1 MKCTRQFGIIMLSCI
16 ISATIFSCGSI
27 SPKYL
32 HNVSIDAGAE
42 RINEEQTYVF
52 ENFPSSVSNLGKQP
66 PQKTAEN
73 VSDCLWNF
81 IDGKRDKNDSLFYR
95 YNVSV
100 ELKGKRKVLF
110 KLLDESGSVIGK
122 KTKKR
127 KSEIAPFVSITH
139 TDFKFYFLL
148 NTLLIQTS
156 ALALDKNKDLILSY
170 EYKGGGFI
178 VLFPIPVGTG
188 LDTHIYKRVNQTG
201 NDMRKN
207 KQTP

>member
-1 MKCTRQFGIIMLSCI
+1 MKCTHQFGIIILLCI
-16 ISATIFSCGSI
+16 ISVTIFSCGSI

-32 HNVSIDAGAE
+32 HKVSNYIGAE
-42 RINEEQTYVF
+42 RINEDQTYVF
-52 ENFPSSVSNLGKQP
+52 ENFPTSISNLGEKP

-81 IDGKRDKNDSLFYR
+81 IGGKRDKNDSLFYR

-100 ELKGKRKVLF
+100 ELKSKRKVLF
-110 KLLDESGSVIGK
+110 KLLDQSGSVIGE
-122 KTKKR
+122 KTKKM

-156 ALALDKNKDLILSY
+156 AMALDKSGDLILSY

-201 NDMRKN
+201 NDTRRN

>member
-1 MKCTRQFGIIMLSCI
+1 MRFNETPTKLIRRFTIIIVVCTIAL
-16 ISATIFSCGSI
+16 TIFSCGSI

-32 HNVSIDAGAE
+32 HKVSNDIGAE
-42 RINEEQTYVF
+42 RINEDQTYVF
-52 ENFPSSVSNLGKQP
+52 ENFPTSISNLGEKP
-66 PQKTAEN
+66 PQKTVEN

-95 YNVSV
+95 HNVSL

-110 KLLDESGSVIGK
+110 KLLDQSGSVIRE
-122 KTKKR
+122 KTKKM
-127 KSEIAPFVSITH
+127 KSEITPFVSITH

-148 NTLLIQTS
+148 NTLLIRTS

-188 LDTHIYKRVNQTG
+188 LDTHIYKRVN
-201 NDMRKN
+201 
-207 KQTP
+207 